1 VAYARI
7 NADVRWENLS
17 ARLIIQGGLDM
28 LNLLKKRRSIRRYKQ
43 TPLKPEE
50 MQCLVKA
57 ALLSPSSRGRQPWE
71 FIMVTDPIVL
81 EKLSVSKPHSAAFLK
96 SAALGVVIVADPG
109 ISDVWVE
116 DTSIAATLVHLTAA
130 SMDLGSCWIQIRGR
144 EHCPGEKAGDYIK
157 NLLEIP
163 EKYEVE
169 AIIAVGYP
177 DEKKAPRSEGDLPYK
192 KAHLEKFGTPWPK

>member
-1 VAYARI
+1 
-7 NADVRWENLS
+7 
-17 ARLIIQGGLDM
+17 M

-144 EHCPGEKAGDYIK
+144 EHRPGEKAGDYIK

-177 DEKKAPRSEGDLPYK
+177 DEKGLAAKGFALQKRTWRNSVRLGPSRQAKIRGDFRRARQKYRLHAPCAGVR
-192 KAHLEKFGTPWPK
+192 